1 MMSRAI
7 FPAMPPKLFGGA
19 NGWPSMAIAVREPAW
34 GQPSLTS
41 PFGGIEQRGHFEQE
55 ATEGTELEL
64 VLCFLRYLLLN
75 SEDAAFCADDADFFS
90 CVSRLSRLD
99 FRRSGRAGRHCE
111 FVRVGW
117 RFLRLCQ
124 HDVAEPTGCSEPRD
138 RVGVATRTSL
148 ARGRRSGTFGLS
160 SR

>member
-55 ATEGTELEL
+55 ATEGTEIGSG
-64 VLCFLRYLLLN
+64 LCFLCYLLL
-75 SEDAAFCADDADFFS
+75 D
-90 CVSRLSRLD
+90 L
-99 FRRSGRAGRHCE
+99 
-111 FVRVGW
+111 
-117 RFLRLCQ
+117 
-124 HDVAEPTGCSEPRD
+124 
-138 RVGVATRTSL
+138 
-148 ARGRRSGTFGLS
+148 
-160 SR
+160 